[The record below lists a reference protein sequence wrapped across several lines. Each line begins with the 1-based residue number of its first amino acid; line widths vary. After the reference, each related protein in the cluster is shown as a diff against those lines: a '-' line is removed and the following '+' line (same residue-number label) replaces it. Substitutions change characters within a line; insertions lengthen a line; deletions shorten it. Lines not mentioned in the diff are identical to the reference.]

1 MTTYFS
7 RLKLNVQAPLKLKD
21 LTYKFVVMNNFTKK
35 KTTFDGRFD
44 EQGLTEWTQ
53 IFNLNTSLIYEVYFR
68 GEILQK
74 IAVKAYPNKKT
85 NSVFTI
91 KTTTEITKNVK
102 ENIKEIYL
110 EDGVVGWYLVK
121 QTETMLNWSKRVFKK
136 PLVSSD
142 WDTLKANN
150 PHLEH
155 IAPIKLLNPGQ
166 VIILCNTTTAKELN
180 NYKSQAQKAE
190 SKLATFLKDP
200 KFDPLYFANSYDQL
214 QEIKKGSDFV
224 GLTNEPVQ
232 ADFSELF
239 LQNLKSDPFIF
250 ASKESIDS
258 AVNFNSAL
266 NKEVA
271 NRYDVLLRKMD
282 EAKQAKA
289 PESFRRNFYLFERA
303 NVKEFEALKA
313 ASNQKF
319 FSWNHGIN
327 FKDNRDMIRRTVFVR
342 AKNHS
347 SIDDY
352 IKNMDETSKVSKSL
366 KWGGRLVFA
375 WDIYG
380 SVNSVAKVYETGD
393 PDATRKEILKQTGK
407 INGGLLGARIG
418 GSIGTAIGGVV
429 IGVVGGTVGLPV
441 LAVVGVIAVG
451 STLIGGYVG
460 GVTGQAVVEY
470 GYERLK

>member
-1 MTTYFS
+1 MYYS
-7 RLKLNVQAPLKLKD
+7 RLKLTVQAPLKLKD
-21 LTYKFVVMNNFTKK
+21 LTYKFVVINNNTKK
-35 KTTFDGRFD
+35 RTQFEGRFD
-44 EQGLTEWTQ
+44 KQGLTGWTE
-53 IFNLNTSLIYEVYFR
+53 IYNLNTSLIYEVYLR

-74 IAVKAYPNKKT
+74 ISVKPYPDKKT
-85 NSVFTI
+85 HSVFTI
-91 KTTTEITKNVK
+91 KVTSEITKKVK

-121 QTETMLNWSKRVFKK
+121 QKETMLDWSKRIFKK
-136 PLVSSD
+136 TLIPSD
-142 WDTLKANN
+142 WDVLRANN
-150 PHLEH
+150 PHLKN
-155 IAPIKLLNPGQ
+155 IAAIKILIPGQ
-166 VIILCNTTTAKELN
+166 VIVLCNTTTAKELN
-180 NYKSQAQKAE
+180 NYKSQAEKAE
-190 SKLATFLKDP
+190 LKLEKFLKDP

-214 QEIKKGSDFV
+214 HEIKKNSDFV

-232 ADFSELF
+232 ADFSDLF
-239 LQNLKSDPFIF
+239 LQNMKSDPFIF

-258 AVNFNSAL
+258 AVNFNSTV

-271 NRYDVLLRKMD
+271 NRYTVLLKKMD
-282 EAKQAKA
+282 EAKQSKN
-289 PESFRRNFYLFERA
+289 PESFRQNFYLFERA
-303 NVKEFEALKA
+303 NAKEFEALKA
-313 ASNQKF
+313 ASNKRF
-319 FSWNHGIN
+319 FSWNHGVN
-327 FKDNRDMIRRTVFVR
+327 YKDNRDMIRRTVFVR
-342 AKNHS
+342 AKNYS

-380 SVNSVAKVYETGD
+380 SVNSVAQVYEKGD
-393 PDATRKEILKQTGK
+393 SDGTRKEILKQTGK

-451 STLIGGYVG
+451 GTLIGGYVG

>member
-1 MTTYFS
+1 MSTYFS
-7 RLKLNVQAPLKLKD
+7 RLKLSVQAPLNLKD
-21 LTYKFVVMNNFTKK
+21 LTYKFVVTNNSTKK

-44 EQGLTEWTQ
+44 GQGLTEWTQ
-53 IFNLNTSLIYEVYFR
+53 IFNLNTSLVYEVYFR

-74 IAVKAYPNKKT
+74 VAVKAYPNKKT
-85 NSVFTI
+85 HSVFTI

-121 QTETMLNWSKRVFKK
+121 QKETMLDWSKRVFKK
-136 PLVSSD
+136 PLNPSD
-142 WDTLKANN
+142 WDVLKANN
-150 PHLEH
+150 PHLKN
-155 IAPIKLLNPGQ
+155 IAAIKILIPGQ

-180 NYKSQAQKAE
+180 SYKSQAQKAE
-190 SKLATFLKDP
+190 SKLETFLKDEN
-200 KFDPLYFANSYDQL
+200 FDPLYFANSYDQL

-239 LQNLKSDPFIF
+239 LQNLKSDPFVF

-258 AVNFNSAL
+258 AINFNSPF

-271 NRYDVLLRKMD
+271 NRYSVLLRKMD

-313 ASNQKF
+313 ASNQRF
-319 FSWNHGIN
+319 FAWNHGIN

-342 AKNHS
+342 AKNYS

-352 IKNMDETSKVSKSL
+352 IKNMDETSKVSRSL

-380 SVNSVAKVYETGD
+380 SAQSVAQVYEKGD

-451 STLIGGYVG
+451 STLLGGYVG

>member
-1 MTTYFS
+1 MYYS
-7 RLKLNVQAPLKLKD
+7 RLKLTVQAPLKLKD
-21 LTYKFVVMNNFTKK
+21 LTYKFVVINNNTKK
-35 KTTFDGRFD
+35 RTQFEGRFD
-44 EQGLTEWTQ
+44 KQGLTGWTE
-53 IFNLNTSLIYEVYFR
+53 IYNLNTSLIYEVYLR

-74 IAVKAYPNKKT
+74 ISVKPYPDKKT
-85 NSVFTI
+85 HSVFTI
-91 KTTTEITKNVK
+91 KVTSEITKKVK

-121 QTETMLNWSKRVFKK
+121 QKETMLDWSKRIFKK
-136 PLVSSD
+136 TLIPSD
-142 WDTLKANN
+142 WDVLRANN
-150 PHLEH
+150 PHLKN
-155 IAPIKLLNPGQ
+155 IAAIKILIPGQ
-166 VIILCNTTTAKELN
+166 VIVLCNTTTAKELN
-180 NYKSQAQKAE
+180 NYKSQAEKAE
-190 SKLATFLKDP
+190 LKLEKFLKDP

-214 QEIKKGSDFV
+214 HEIKKNSDFV

-232 ADFSELF
+232 ADFSDLF
-239 LQNLKSDPFIF
+239 LQNMKSDPFIF

-258 AVNFNSAL
+258 AVNFNSTV

-271 NRYDVLLRKMD
+271 NRYTVLLKKMD
-282 EAKQAKA
+282 EAKQSKN

-303 NVKEFEALKA
+303 NAKEFEALKA
-313 ASNQKF
+313 ASNKRF
-319 FSWNHGIN
+319 FSWNHGVN
-327 FKDNRDMIRRTVFVR
+327 YKDNRDMIRRTVFVR
-342 AKNHS
+342 AKNYS

-380 SVNSVAKVYETGD
+380 SVNSVAQVYEKGD
-393 PDATRKEILKQTGK
+393 SDGTKKEILKQTGK

-451 STLIGGYVG
+451 GTLIGGYVG
-460 GVTGQAVVEY
+460 GVTGQAVV
-470 GYERLK
+470 

>member
-1 MTTYFS
+1 MYYS
-7 RLKLNVQAPLKLKD
+7 RLKLTVQAPLKLKD
-21 LTYKFVVMNNFTKK
+21 LTYKFVVINNNTKK
-35 KTTFDGRFD
+35 RTQFEGRFD
-44 EQGLTEWTQ
+44 KQGLTGWTE
-53 IFNLNTSLIYEVYFR
+53 IYNLNTSLIYEVYLR

-74 IAVKAYPNKKT
+74 ISVKPYPDKKT
-85 NSVFTI
+85 HSVFTI
-91 KTTTEITKNVK
+91 KVTSEITKKVK

-121 QTETMLNWSKRVFKK
+121 QKETMLDWSKRIFKK
-136 PLVSSD
+136 TLIPSD
-142 WDTLKANN
+142 WDVLRANN
-150 PHLEH
+150 PHLKN
-155 IAPIKLLNPGQ
+155 IAAIKILIPGQ
-166 VIILCNTTTAKELN
+166 VIVLCNTTTAKELN
-180 NYKSQAQKAE
+180 NYKSQAEKAE
-190 SKLATFLKDP
+190 LKLEKFLKDP

-214 QEIKKGSDFV
+214 HEIKKNSDFV

-232 ADFSELF
+232 ADFSDLF
-239 LQNLKSDPFIF
+239 LQNMKSDPFIF

-258 AVNFNSAL
+258 AVNFNSTV

-271 NRYDVLLRKMD
+271 NRYTVLLKKMD
-282 EAKQAKA
+282 EAKQSKN

-303 NVKEFEALKA
+303 NAKEFEALKA
-313 ASNQKF
+313 ASNKRF
-319 FSWNHGIN
+319 FSWNHGVN
-327 FKDNRDMIRRTVFVR
+327 YKDNRDMIRRTVFVR
-342 AKNHS
+342 AKNYS

-380 SVNSVAKVYETGD
+380 SVNSVAQAYEKGD
-393 PDATRKEILKQTGK
+393 SDGTRKEILKQTGK

-451 STLIGGYVG
+451 GTLIGGYVG

>member
-1 MTTYFS
+1 MYYS
-7 RLKLNVQAPLKLKD
+7 RLKLTVQAPLKLKD
-21 LTYKFVVMNNFTKK
+21 LTYKFVVINNNTKK
-35 KTTFDGRFD
+35 RTQFEGRFD
-44 EQGLTEWTQ
+44 KQGLTGWTE
-53 IFNLNTSLIYEVYFR
+53 IYNLNTSLIYEVYLR

-74 IAVKAYPNKKT
+74 ISVKPYPDKKT
-85 NSVFTI
+85 HSVFTI
-91 KTTTEITKNVK
+91 KVTSEITKKVK

-121 QTETMLNWSKRVFKK
+121 QKETMLDWSKRIFKK
-136 PLVSSD
+136 TLIPSD
-142 WDTLKANN
+142 WDVLRANN
-150 PHLEH
+150 PHLKN
-155 IAPIKLLNPGQ
+155 IAAIKILIPGQ
-166 VIILCNTTTAKELN
+166 VIVLCNTTTAKELN
-180 NYKSQAQKAE
+180 NYKSQAEKAE
-190 SKLATFLKDP
+190 LKLEKFLKDP

-214 QEIKKGSDFV
+214 HEIKKNSDFV

-232 ADFSELF
+232 ADFSDLF
-239 LQNLKSDPFIF
+239 LQNMKSDPFIF

-258 AVNFNSAL
+258 AVNFNSTV

-271 NRYDVLLRKMD
+271 NRYTVLLKKMD
-282 EAKQAKA
+282 EAKQSKN

-303 NVKEFEALKA
+303 NAKEFEALKA
-313 ASNQKF
+313 ASNKRF
-319 FSWNHGIN
+319 FSWNHGVN
-327 FKDNRDMIRRTVFVR
+327 YKDNRDMIRRTVFVR
-342 AKNHS
+342 AKNYS

-380 SVNSVAKVYETGD
+380 SVNSVAQVYEKGD
-393 PDATRKEILKQTGK
+393 SDGTKKEILKQTGK

-451 STLIGGYVG
+451 GTLIGGYVG

>member
-1 MTTYFS
+1 MHYS
-7 RLKLNVQAPLKLKD
+7 RLKLTVQAPLKLKD
-21 LTYKFVVMNNFTKK
+21 LTYKFVVINNNTKK
-35 KTTFDGRFD
+35 RTQFEGRFD
-44 EQGLTEWTQ
+44 KQGLTGWTE
-53 IFNLNTSLIYEVYFR
+53 IYKLNTSLIYEVYLR

-74 IAVKAYPNKKT
+74 ISVKPYPDKKT
-85 NSVFTI
+85 HSVFTI
-91 KTTTEITKNVK
+91 KVTSEITKKVK

-121 QTETMLNWSKRVFKK
+121 QKETMLDWSKRIFKK
-136 PLVSSD
+136 ALIPSD
-142 WDTLKANN
+142 WDILRANN
-150 PHLEH
+150 PHLKN
-155 IAPIKLLNPGQ
+155 IAAIKILIPGQ
-166 VIILCNTTTAKELN
+166 VIVLCNTTTAKELN
-180 NYKSQAQKAE
+180 NYKSQAEKAE
-190 SKLATFLKDP
+190 LKLEKFLKDP

-214 QEIKKGSDFV
+214 HEIKKNSDFV

-232 ADFSELF
+232 ADFSDLF
-239 LQNLKSDPFIF
+239 LQNMKSDPFIF

-258 AVNFNSAL
+258 AVNFNSTV

-271 NRYDVLLRKMD
+271 NRYTVLLKKMD
-282 EAKQAKA
+282 EAKQSKN

-303 NVKEFEALKA
+303 NAKEFEALKA
-313 ASNQKF
+313 ASNKRF
-319 FSWNHGIN
+319 FSWNHGVN
-327 FKDNRDMIRRTVFVR
+327 YKDNRDMIRRTVFVR
-342 AKNHS
+342 AKNYS

-380 SVNSVAKVYETGD
+380 SVNSVAQVYEKGD
-393 PDATRKEILKQTGK
+393 SDGTRKEILKQTGK

-451 STLIGGYVG
+451 GTLIGGYVG

>member
-1 MTTYFS
+1 MYYS
-7 RLKLNVQAPLKLKD
+7 RLKLTVQAPLKLKD
-21 LTYKFVVMNNFTKK
+21 LTYKFVVINNNTKK
-35 KTTFDGRFD
+35 RTQFEGRFD
-44 EQGLTEWTQ
+44 KQGLTGWTE
-53 IFNLNTSLIYEVYFR
+53 IYNLNTSLIYEVYLR

-74 IAVKAYPNKKT
+74 ISVKPYPDKKT
-85 NSVFTI
+85 HSVFTI
-91 KTTTEITKNVK
+91 KVTSEITKKVK

-121 QTETMLNWSKRVFKK
+121 QKETMLDWSKRIFKK
-136 PLVSSD
+136 TLIPSD
-142 WDTLKANN
+142 WDVLRANN
-150 PHLEH
+150 PHLKN
-155 IAPIKLLNPGQ
+155 IAAIKILIPGQ
-166 VIILCNTTTAKELN
+166 VIVLCNTTTAKELN
-180 NYKSQAQKAE
+180 NYKSQAEKAE
-190 SKLATFLKDP
+190 LKLEKFLKDP

-214 QEIKKGSDFV
+214 HEIKKNSDFV

-232 ADFSELF
+232 ADFSDLF
-239 LQNLKSDPFIF
+239 LQNMKSDPFIF

-258 AVNFNSAL
+258 AVNFNSTV

-271 NRYDVLLRKMD
+271 NRYTVLLKKMD
-282 EAKQAKA
+282 EAKQSKN

-303 NVKEFEALKA
+303 NAKEFEALKA
-313 ASNQKF
+313 ASNKRF
-319 FSWNHGIN
+319 FSWNHGVN
-327 FKDNRDMIRRTVFVR
+327 YKDNRDMIRRTVFVR
-342 AKNHS
+342 AKNYS

-380 SVNSVAKVYETGD
+380 SVNSVAQVYEKGD
-393 PDATRKEILKQTGK
+393 SDGTRKEILKQTGK

-451 STLIGGYVG
+451 GTLIGGYVG

>member
-1 MTTYFS
+1 MYYS
-7 RLKLNVQAPLKLKD
+7 RLKLTVQAPLKLKD
-21 LTYKFVVMNNFTKK
+21 LTYKFVVINNNTKK
-35 KTTFDGRFD
+35 RTQFEGRFD
-44 EQGLTEWTQ
+44 KQGLTGWTE
-53 IFNLNTSLIYEVYFR
+53 IYNLNTSLIYEVYLR

-74 IAVKAYPNKKT
+74 ISVKPYPDKKT
-85 NSVFTI
+85 HSVFTI
-91 KTTTEITKNVK
+91 KVTSEITKKVK

-121 QTETMLNWSKRVFKK
+121 QKETMLDWSKRIFKK
-136 PLVSSD
+136 
-142 WDTLKANN
+142 TL
-150 PHLEH
+150 
-155 IAPIKLLNPGQ
+155 I
-166 VIILCNTTTAKELN
+166 
-180 NYKSQAQKAE
+180 
-190 SKLATFLKDP
+190 
-200 KFDPLYFANSYDQL
+200 
-214 QEIKKGSDFV
+214 
-224 GLTNEPVQ
+224 Q
-232 ADFSELF
+232 ADFSDLF
-239 LQNLKSDPFIF
+239 LQNMKSDPFIF

-258 AVNFNSAL
+258 AVNFNSTV

-271 NRYDVLLRKMD
+271 NRYTVLLKKMD
-282 EAKQAKA
+282 EAKQSKN

-303 NVKEFEALKA
+303 NAKEFEALKA
-313 ASNQKF
+313 ASNKRF
-319 FSWNHGIN
+319 FSWNHGVN
-327 FKDNRDMIRRTVFVR
+327 YKDNRDMIRRTVFVR
-342 AKNHS
+342 AKNYS

-380 SVNSVAKVYETGD
+380 SVNSVAQVYEKGD
-393 PDATRKEILKQTGK
+393 SDGTRKEILKQTGK

-451 STLIGGYVG
+451 GTLIGGYVG

>member
-1 MTTYFS
+1 MHYS
-7 RLKLNVQAPLKLKD
+7 RLKLTVQAPLKLKD
-21 LTYKFVVMNNFTKK
+21 LTYKFVVINNNTKK
-35 KTTFDGRFD
+35 RTQFEGRFD
-44 EQGLTEWTQ
+44 KQGLTGWTE
-53 IFNLNTSLIYEVYFR
+53 IYKLNTSLIYEVYLR

-74 IAVKAYPNKKT
+74 ISVKPYPDKKT
-85 NSVFTI
+85 HSVFTI
-91 KTTTEITKNVK
+91 KVTSEITKKVK

-121 QTETMLNWSKRVFKK
+121 QKETMLDWSKRIFKK
-136 PLVSSD
+136 ALIPSD
-142 WDTLKANN
+142 WDILRANN
-150 PHLEH
+150 PHLKN
-155 IAPIKLLNPGQ
+155 IAAIKILIPGQ
-166 VIILCNTTTAKELN
+166 VIVLCNTTTAKELN
-180 NYKSQAQKAE
+180 NYKSQAEKAE
-190 SKLATFLKDP
+190 LKLEKFLKDP

-214 QEIKKGSDFV
+214 HEIKKNSDFV

-232 ADFSELF
+232 ADFSDLF
-239 LQNLKSDPFIF
+239 LQNMKSDPFIF

-258 AVNFNSAL
+258 AVNFNSTV

-271 NRYDVLLRKMD
+271 NRYTVLLKKMD
-282 EAKQAKA
+282 EAKQSKN

-303 NVKEFEALKA
+303 NAKEFEALKA
-313 ASNQKF
+313 ASNKRF
-319 FSWNHGIN
+319 FSWNHGVN
-327 FKDNRDMIRRTVFVR
+327 YKDNRDMIRRTVFVR
-342 AKNHS
+342 AKNYS

-380 SVNSVAKVYETGD
+380 SVNSVAQVYEKGV
-393 PDATRKEILKQTGK
+393 PDGTRKEILKQTGK

-451 STLIGGYVG
+451 GTLIGGYVG

>member
-1 MTTYFS
+1 MYYS
-7 RLKLNVQAPLKLKD
+7 RLKLTVQAPLKLKD
-21 LTYKFVVMNNFTKK
+21 LTYKFVVINNNTKK
-35 KTTFDGRFD
+35 RTQFEGLFDK
-44 EQGLTEWTQ
+44 QGLTGWTE
-53 IFNLNTSLIYEVYFR
+53 IYNLNTSLIYEVYLR

-74 IAVKAYPNKKT
+74 ISVKPYPDKKT
-85 NSVFTI
+85 HSVFTI
-91 KTTTEITKNVK
+91 KVTSEITKKVK

-121 QTETMLNWSKRVFKK
+121 QKETMLDWSKRIFKK
-136 PLVSSD
+136 TLIPSD
-142 WDTLKANN
+142 WDVLRANN
-150 PHLEH
+150 PHLKN
-155 IAPIKLLNPGQ
+155 IAAIKILIPGQ
-166 VIILCNTTTAKELN
+166 VIVLCNTTTAKELN
-180 NYKSQAQKAE
+180 NYKSQAEKAE
-190 SKLATFLKDP
+190 LKLEKFLKDP

-214 QEIKKGSDFV
+214 HEIKKNSDFV

-232 ADFSELF
+232 ADFSDLF
-239 LQNLKSDPFIF
+239 LQNMKSDPFIF

-258 AVNFNSAL
+258 AVNFNSTV

-271 NRYDVLLRKMD
+271 NRYTVLLKKMD
-282 EAKQAKA
+282 EAKQSKN

-303 NVKEFEALKA
+303 NAKEFEALKA
-313 ASNQKF
+313 ASNKRF
-319 FSWNHGIN
+319 FSWNHGVN
-327 FKDNRDMIRRTVFVR
+327 YKDNRDMIRRTVFVR
-342 AKNHS
+342 AKNYS

-380 SVNSVAKVYETGD
+380 SVNSVAQVYEKGD
-393 PDATRKEILKQTGK
+393 SDGTRKEILKQTGK

-451 STLIGGYVG
+451 GTLIGGYVG

>member
-1 MTTYFS
+1 MYYS
-7 RLKLNVQAPLKLKD
+7 RLKLTVQAPLKLKD
-21 LTYKFVVMNNFTKK
+21 LTYKFVVINNNTKK
-35 KTTFDGRFD
+35 RTQFEGRFD
-44 EQGLTEWTQ
+44 KQGLTGWTE
-53 IFNLNTSLIYEVYFR
+53 IYNLNTSLIYEVYLR

-74 IAVKAYPNKKT
+74 ISVKPYPDKKT
-85 NSVFTI
+85 HSLFTI
-91 KTTTEITKNVK
+91 KVTSEITKKVK

-121 QTETMLNWSKRVFKK
+121 QKETMLDWSKRIFKK
-136 PLVSSD
+136 TLIPSD
-142 WDTLKANN
+142 WDVLRANN
-150 PHLEH
+150 PHLKN
-155 IAPIKLLNPGQ
+155 IAAIKILIPGQ
-166 VIILCNTTTAKELN
+166 VIVLCNTTTAKELN
-180 NYKSQAQKAE
+180 NYKSQAEKAE
-190 SKLATFLKDP
+190 LKLEKFLKDP

-214 QEIKKGSDFV
+214 HEIKKNSDFV

-232 ADFSELF
+232 ADFSDLF
-239 LQNLKSDPFIF
+239 LQNMKSDPFIF

-258 AVNFNSAL
+258 AVNFNSTV

-271 NRYDVLLRKMD
+271 NRYTVLLKKMD
-282 EAKQAKA
+282 EAKQSKN

-303 NVKEFEALKA
+303 NAKEFEALKA
-313 ASNQKF
+313 ASNKRF
-319 FSWNHGIN
+319 FSWNHGVN
-327 FKDNRDMIRRTVFVR
+327 YKDNRDMIRRTVFVR
-342 AKNHS
+342 AKNYS

-380 SVNSVAKVYETGD
+380 SVNSVAQVYEKGD
-393 PDATRKEILKQTGK
+393 SDGTRKEILKQTGK

-451 STLIGGYVG
+451 GTLIGGYVG

>member
-1 MTTYFS
+1 MYYS
-7 RLKLNVQAPLKLKD
+7 RLKLTVQAPLKLKD
-21 LTYKFVVMNNFTKK
+21 LTYKFVVINNNTKK
-35 KTTFDGRFD
+35 RTQFEGRFD
-44 EQGLTEWTQ
+44 KQGLTGWTE
-53 IFNLNTSLIYEVYFR
+53 IYNLNTSLIYEVYLR

-74 IAVKAYPNKKT
+74 ISVKPYPDKKT
-85 NSVFTI
+85 HSVFTI
-91 KTTTEITKNVK
+91 KVTSEITKKVK

-121 QTETMLNWSKRVFKK
+121 QKETMLDWSKRIFKK
-136 PLVSSD
+136 TLIPSD
-142 WDTLKANN
+142 WDVLRANN
-150 PHLEH
+150 PHLKN
-155 IAPIKLLNPGQ
+155 IAAIKILIPGQ
-166 VIILCNTTTAKELN
+166 VIVLCNTTTAKELN
-180 NYKSQAQKAE
+180 NYKSQAEKAE
-190 SKLATFLKDP
+190 LKLEKFLKDP

-214 QEIKKGSDFV
+214 HEIKKNSDFV

-232 ADFSELF
+232 ADFSDLF
-239 LQNLKSDPFIF
+239 LQNMKSDPFIF

-258 AVNFNSAL
+258 AVNFNSTV

-271 NRYDVLLRKMD
+271 NRYTVLLKKMD
-282 EAKQAKA
+282 EAKQSKN

-303 NVKEFEALKA
+303 NAKDFEALKA
-313 ASNQKF
+313 ASNKRF
-319 FSWNHGIN
+319 FSWNHGVN
-327 FKDNRDMIRRTVFVR
+327 YKDNRDMIRRTVFVR
-342 AKNHS
+342 AKNYS

-380 SVNSVAKVYETGD
+380 SVNSVAQVYEKGD
-393 PDATRKEILKQTGK
+393 SDGTRKEILKQTGK

-451 STLIGGYVG
+451 GTLIGGYVG

>member
-1 MTTYFS
+1 MHYS
-7 RLKLNVQAPLKLKD
+7 RLKLTVQAPLKLKD
-21 LTYKFVVMNNFTKK
+21 LTYKFVVINNNTKK
-35 KTTFDGRFD
+35 RTQFEGRFD
-44 EQGLTEWTQ
+44 KQGLTGWTE
-53 IFNLNTSLIYEVYFR
+53 IYNLNTSLIYEVYLR

-74 IAVKAYPNKKT
+74 ISVKPYPDKKT
-85 NSVFTI
+85 HSVFTI
-91 KTTTEITKNVK
+91 KVTSEITKKVK

-121 QTETMLNWSKRVFKK
+121 QKETMLDWSKRIFKK
-136 PLVSSD
+136 TLIPSD
-142 WDTLKANN
+142 WDILRANN
-150 PHLEH
+150 PHLKN
-155 IAPIKLLNPGQ
+155 IAAIKILIPGQ
-166 VIILCNTTTAKELN
+166 VIVLCNTTTAKELN
-180 NYKSQAQKAE
+180 NYKSQAEKAE
-190 SKLATFLKDP
+190 LKLEKFLKDP

-214 QEIKKGSDFV
+214 HEIKKNSDFV

-232 ADFSELF
+232 ADFSDLF
-239 LQNLKSDPFIF
+239 LQNMKSDPFIF

-258 AVNFNSAL
+258 AVNFNSTV

-271 NRYDVLLRKMD
+271 NRYTVLLKKMD
-282 EAKQAKA
+282 EAKQSKN

-303 NVKEFEALKA
+303 NAKEFEALKA
-313 ASNQKF
+313 ASNKRF
-319 FSWNHGIN
+319 FSWNHGVN
-327 FKDNRDMIRRTVFVR
+327 YKDNRDMIRRTVFVR
-342 AKNHS
+342 AKNYS

-380 SVNSVAKVYETGD
+380 SVNSVAQVYEKGD
-393 PDATRKEILKQTGK
+393 SDGTRKEILKQTGK

-451 STLIGGYVG
+451 GTLIGGYVG

>member
-1 MTTYFS
+1 MHYS
-7 RLKLNVQAPLKLKD
+7 RLKLIVQAPLKLKD
-21 LTYKFVVMNNFTKK
+21 LTYKFVVINNNTKK
-35 KTTFDGRFD
+35 RTQFEGRFD
-44 EQGLTEWTQ
+44 KQGLTGWTE
-53 IFNLNTSLIYEVYFR
+53 IYKLNTSLIYEVYLR

-74 IAVKAYPNKKT
+74 ISVKPYPDKKT
-85 NSVFTI
+85 HSVFTI
-91 KTTTEITKNVK
+91 KVTSEITKKVK

-121 QTETMLNWSKRVFKK
+121 QKETMLDWSKRIFKK
-136 PLVSSD
+136 ALIPSD
-142 WDTLKANN
+142 WDILRANN
-150 PHLEH
+150 PHLKN
-155 IAPIKLLNPGQ
+155 IAAIKILIPGQ
-166 VIILCNTTTAKELN
+166 VIVLCNTTTAKELN
-180 NYKSQAQKAE
+180 NYKSQAEKAE
-190 SKLATFLKDP
+190 LKLEKFLKDP

-214 QEIKKGSDFV
+214 HEIKKNSDFV

-232 ADFSELF
+232 ADFSDLF
-239 LQNLKSDPFIF
+239 LQNMKSDPFIF

-258 AVNFNSAL
+258 AVNFNSTV

-271 NRYDVLLRKMD
+271 NRYTVLLKKMD
-282 EAKQAKA
+282 EAKQSKN

-303 NVKEFEALKA
+303 NAKEFEALKV
-313 ASNQKF
+313 ASNKRF
-319 FSWNHGIN
+319 FSWNHGVN
-327 FKDNRDMIRRTVFVR
+327 YKDNRDMIRRTVFVR
-342 AKNHS
+342 AKNYS

-380 SVNSVAKVYETGD
+380 SVNSVAQVYEKGD
-393 PDATRKEILKQTGK
+393 SDGTRKEILKQTGK

-451 STLIGGYVG
+451 GTLIGGYVG

>member
-1 MTTYFS
+1 MHYS
-7 RLKLNVQAPLKLKD
+7 RLKLTVQAPLKLKD
-21 LTYKFVVMNNFTKK
+21 LTYKFVVINNNTKK
-35 KTTFDGRFD
+35 RTQFEGRFD
-44 EQGLTEWTQ
+44 KQGLTGWTE
-53 IFNLNTSLIYEVYFR
+53 IYKLNTSLIYEVYLR

-74 IAVKAYPNKKT
+74 ISVKPYPDKKT
-85 NSVFTI
+85 HSVFTI
-91 KTTTEITKNVK
+91 KVTSEITKKVK

-121 QTETMLNWSKRVFKK
+121 QKETMLDWSKRIFKK
-136 PLVSSD
+136 ALIPSD
-142 WDTLKANN
+142 WDILRANN
-150 PHLEH
+150 PHLKN
-155 IAPIKLLNPGQ
+155 IAAIKILIPGQ
-166 VIILCNTTTAKELN
+166 VIVLCNTTTAKELN
-180 NYKSQAQKAE
+180 NYKSQAEKAE
-190 SKLATFLKDP
+190 LKLEKFLKDP

-214 QEIKKGSDFV
+214 HEIKKNSDFV

-232 ADFSELF
+232 ADFSDLF
-239 LQNLKSDPFIF
+239 LQNMKSDPFIF

-258 AVNFNSAL
+258 AVNFNSTV

-271 NRYDVLLRKMD
+271 NRYTVLLKKMD
-282 EAKQAKA
+282 EAKQSKN

-303 NVKEFEALKA
+303 NAKEFEALKA
-313 ASNQKF
+313 ASNKRF
-319 FSWNHGIN
+319 FSWNHGVN
-327 FKDNRDMIRRTVFVR
+327 YKDNRDMIRRTVFVR
-342 AKNHS
+342 AKNYS
-347 SIDDY
+347 SIEDY

-366 KWGGRLVFA
+366 KWGGRLVLA

-380 SVNSVAKVYETGD
+380 SVNSVAQVYEKGD
-393 PDATRKEILKQTGK
+393 SDGTRKEILKQTGK

-451 STLIGGYVG
+451 GTLIGGYVG

>member
-1 MTTYFS
+1 MHYS
-7 RLKLNVQAPLKLKD
+7 RLKLTVQTPLKLKD
-21 LTYKFVVMNNFTKK
+21 LTYKFVVINNNTKK
-35 KTTFDGRFD
+35 RIQFEGRFD
-44 EQGLTEWTQ
+44 KQGLTGWTE
-53 IFNLNTSLIYEVYFR
+53 IYNLNTSLIYEVYLR

-74 IAVKAYPNKKT
+74 ISVKPYPDKKT
-85 NSVFTI
+85 HSVFTI
-91 KTTTEITKNVK
+91 KVTSEITKKVK

-121 QTETMLNWSKRVFKK
+121 QKETMLDWSKRIFKK
-136 PLVSSD
+136 TLIPSD
-142 WDTLKANN
+142 WDILRANN
-150 PHLEH
+150 PHLKN
-155 IAPIKLLNPGQ
+155 IAAIKILIPGQ
-166 VIILCNTTTAKELN
+166 VIVLCNTTTAKELN
-180 NYKSQAQKAE
+180 NYKSQAEKAE
-190 SKLATFLKDP
+190 LKLEKFLKDP

-214 QEIKKGSDFV
+214 HEIKKNSDFV

-232 ADFSELF
+232 ADFSDLF
-239 LQNLKSDPFIF
+239 LQNMKSDPFIF

-258 AVNFNSAL
+258 AVNFNSTV
-266 NKEVA
+266 NKDVA
-271 NRYDVLLRKMD
+271 NRYTVLLKKMD
-282 EAKQAKA
+282 EAKQSKN

-303 NVKEFEALKA
+303 NAKEFEALKA
-313 ASNQKF
+313 ASNKRF

-327 FKDNRDMIRRTVFVR
+327 YKDNRDMIRRTVFVR
-342 AKNHS
+342 AKNYS

-380 SVNSVAKVYETGD
+380 SVNSVAQVYEKGD
-393 PDATRKEILKQTGK
+393 SDGTRKEILKQTGK

-451 STLIGGYVG
+451 GTLIGGYVG

>member
-1 MTTYFS
+1 MYYS
-7 RLKLNVQAPLKLKD
+7 RLKLTVQAPLKLKD
-21 LTYKFVVMNNFTKK
+21 LTYKFVVINNNTKK
-35 KTTFDGRFD
+35 RTQFEGRFD
-44 EQGLTEWTQ
+44 KQGLTGWTE
-53 IFNLNTSLIYEVYFR
+53 IYNLNTSLIYEVYLR

-74 IAVKAYPNKKT
+74 ISVKPYPDKKT
-85 NSVFTI
+85 HSVFTI
-91 KTTTEITKNVK
+91 KVTSEITKKVK

-121 QTETMLNWSKRVFKK
+121 QKETMLDWSKRIFKK
-136 PLVSSD
+136 TLIPSD
-142 WDTLKANN
+142 WDVLRANN
-150 PHLEH
+150 PHLKN
-155 IAPIKLLNPGQ
+155 IAAIKILIPGQ
-166 VIILCNTTTAKELN
+166 VIVLCNTTTAKELN
-180 NYKSQAQKAE
+180 NYKSQAEKAE
-190 SKLATFLKDP
+190 LKLEKFLKDT

-214 QEIKKGSDFV
+214 HEIKKNSDFV

-232 ADFSELF
+232 ADFSDLF
-239 LQNLKSDPFIF
+239 LQNMKSDPFIF

-258 AVNFNSAL
+258 AVNFNSTV

-271 NRYDVLLRKMD
+271 NRYTVLLKKMD
-282 EAKQAKA
+282 EAKQSKN

-303 NVKEFEALKA
+303 NAKEFEALKA
-313 ASNQKF
+313 ASNKRF
-319 FSWNHGIN
+319 FSWNHGVN
-327 FKDNRDMIRRTVFVR
+327 YKDNRDMIRRTVFVR
-342 AKNHS
+342 AKNYS

-380 SVNSVAKVYETGD
+380 SVNSVAQVYEKGD
-393 PDATRKEILKQTGK
+393 SDGTRKEILKQTGK

-451 STLIGGYVG
+451 GTLIGGYVG